1 MNIHPF
7 IFSNNLNYRL
17 GRHSLFWFLWI
28 LYYAVMSAIIMYSR
42 WGFARSFF
50 ASFVEVAETTPI
62 DMCFCYFVIYYL
74 FPKFL
79 YKGKYISMLFLWW
92 AASIFAVFL
101 YEVNAILVVPH
112 IRAAFGMA
120 VEKDLLKYFWQP
132 SNLWNLFSLFTQLNM
147 EGCVAASIKLGKL
160 WYVKQ
165 QEVDLIKQEKQK
177 IDPHAEHGLIQ
188 PGFLTDLL
196 TRMETIANERPVIA
210 AQSMK
215 KIRHLLLYILY
226 ENSSSKVPLHKEF
239 ALLQEYI
246 DLEKITTEEEITVNT
261 VTNGSPSYETIA
273 PFILLPLVENAFKQ
287 VRSYSLKNPVLN
299 INLSFQNEIID
310 IKLNWDKPIE
320 TSSLSNGRNIILQ
333 NISKRLQLI
342 YPQSHD
348 LKMMIETEKIFI
360 ELRINLKKA
369 IN

>member
-1 MNIHPF
+1 
-7 IFSNNLNYRL
+7 
-17 GRHSLFWFLWI
+17 
-28 LYYAVMSAIIMYSR
+28 MYSR
-42 WGFARSFF
+42 WGFTKSFF
-50 ASFVEVAETTPI
+50 VSFLEVAESTPI
-62 DMCFCYFVIYYL
+62 DMCFCYFIIYYL

-79 YKGKYISMLFLWW
+79 YKGRYIGMLVLWLV
-92 AASIFAVFL
+92 ASFAFIVL
-101 YEVNAILVVPH
+101 YELNATFIVPY
-112 IRAAFGMA
+112 IRDWFDMKMQASSPKNYTYIF
-120 VEKDLLKYFWQP
+120 FI
-132 SNLWNLFSLFTQLNM
+132 LFSQINM

-160 WYVKQ
+160 WYIKQ

-177 IDPHAEHGLIQ
+177 IDPYSEHGLIQ
-188 PGFLTDLL
+188 PAFLTDLL
-196 TRMETIANERPVIA
+196 TRMELIANEKPLVA
-210 AQSMK
+210 AQAMK
-215 KIRHLLLYILY
+215 KIRQLLLYILY
-226 ENSSSKVPLHKEF
+226 ENASSRVPLHKEF

-246 DLEKITTEEEITVNT
+246 DLEKITAEKDITVNT
-261 VTNGSPSYETIA
+261 AINGSPSYETIA

-287 VRSYSLKNPVLN
+287 VSSYPLKNPVLN
-299 INLSFQNEIID
+299 INVSFQNEIID

-342 YPQSHD
+342 YPQSHE